1 MEKIF
6 DIAKD
11 SEQKWGVIAQG
22 IDRNF
27 EELVINQGNLI
38 NVDNVLQNGNF
49 TSVKN
54 LNPINSTISVTSNV
68 LSITGDGTNNTS
80 MVVNIQ
86 NILKSEYNFFILLMR
101 VRCTNDKCL
110 KIEISTQ
117 SGNRSLIIQSP
128 ISNKWY
134 DVAIR
139 CNHETVSWQAFG
151 VKFFYDNPEDSNG
164 SIGQIKDAMV
174 ANFYEL
180 GNETWLYKI
189 LGLYKNYVW
198 WEGSRVVLVPA
209 SVKYERFKTKNAY
222 HSKRK
227 PVVSFV
233 NDDGW
238 TDDYK
243 KLVGIS
249 QKYSVPF
256 TSAIFDGSTIG
267 EWYCLYLQDEL
278 GWEIAAHP
286 RNTALDKLETEDD
299 IEAAMLE
306 TNKYMDDRGYKWYN
320 LIYPYGSSDERVR
333 RIAKKYYRCA
343 ATTSAGINNGSSVL
357 PSFALLRFPFGY
369 GNGGNNTFE
378 FFKQKVNECV
388 SMNGWLIFMLHPN
401 MPEHTDALNEV
412 LDQLIAYIKSIN
424 VDILTLNDG
433 YDIFGNALE
442 CGDYIGEDG
451 GVAISFDG
459 KKVNL

>member
-198 WEGSRVVLVPA
+198 
-209 SVKYERFKTKNAY
+209 
-222 HSKRK
+222 
-227 PVVSFV
+227 
-233 NDDGW
+233 
-238 TDDYK
+238 
-243 KLVGIS
+243 
-249 QKYSVPF
+249 
-256 TSAIFDGSTIG
+256 
-267 EWYCLYLQDEL
+267 
-278 GWEIAAHP
+278 
-286 RNTALDKLETEDD
+286 
-299 IEAAMLE
+299 
-306 TNKYMDDRGYKWYN
+306 
-320 LIYPYGSSDERVR
+320 
-333 RIAKKYYRCA
+333 
-343 ATTSAGINNGSSVL
+343 
-357 PSFALLRFPFGY
+357 
-369 GNGGNNTFE
+369 
-378 FFKQKVNECV
+378 
-388 SMNGWLIFMLHPN
+388 
-401 MPEHTDALNEV
+401 
-412 LDQLIAYIKSIN
+412 
-424 VDILTLNDG
+424 
-433 YDIFGNALE
+433 
-442 CGDYIGEDG
+442 
-451 GVAISFDG
+451 
-459 KKVNL
+459 